1 MLAFV
6 AGGFVGPRERAGKS
20 QRNWER
26 YLFLLLLSLLAG
38 ALTKTAPLYNAI
50 NYELYQSWKVINVF
64 EGEFITEG

>member
-6 AGGFVGPRERAGKS
+6 AGGFVGPRERENHKEIGKGIFFS
-20 QRNWER
+20 
-26 YLFLLLLSLLAG
+26 FFLSLLAG

-64 EGEFITEG
+64 EGEFITEV